1 MRRRHPPKQPTRA
14 ANPQTD
20 FGIPCSHHPPDNGL
34 ASPNMFDDST
44 NTDYQAYFADAA
56 SAVQSVLA
64 AARQRVVCALA
75 RDCSRH
81 WFELLLQVARRGV
94 ALRLLVPDTTAN
106 RQSAIAWERISAA
119 GGELHWLDSSAPIL
133 QTTVCV
139 VDGHTV
145 LSGAIAEL
153 STVVREDFAGVV
165 RQSDLGLA
173 ARCLQGLDAMV
184 PPGAAL
190 PEAET
195 IAQTASSQA
204 LVLSADLQA
213 RTAAWQSELLQCHSL
228 ALQAELD
235 EMQRS
240 MQSFDRQQDAAIGDL
255 LREFLDLKRQYL
267 AQMHARFGG
276 AEREAQ
282 SREADES
289 FSRYTESHPDDE
301 RQDVPPELDL
311 QAQQELKRLYRKL
324 AMQCHPDRVDSA
336 QDKQHAQAL
345 FQRLQR
351 SYQASD
357 MRGLQKLQAQLELGQ
372 DASSARAPGAASATR
387 RAPAQWA
394 MELSALQSTLAQQQA
409 QRLEIL
415 QSATWRTLVSQSR
428 WDLWFAQQAKHLQT
442 EVARYREALQETA
455 SQNPAQIQ
463 QG

>member
-1 MRRRHPPKQPTRA
+1 
-14 ANPQTD
+14 
-20 FGIPCSHHPPDNGL
+20 
-34 ASPNMFDDST
+34 MFDDST
-44 NTDYQAYFADAA
+44 STDTDYQAYFADAA

-64 AARQRVVCALA
+64 AARQHVVCALA

-94 ALRLLVPDTTAN
+94 ALRLLVPDTAAN
-106 RQSAIAWERISAA
+106 RQSAIAWERFSAA

-153 STVVREDFAGVV
+153 SAVAREDFAGVV

-190 PEAET
+190 AKAET
-195 IAQTASSQA
+195 IPQTASSHT
-204 LVLSADLQA
+204 LVLRTDLQA

-240 MQSFDRQQDAAIGDL
+240 MQSFERQQEAAIGAV

-282 SREADES
+282 AQQAQES
-289 FSRYTESHPDDE
+289 FTRYADSHPDDE
-301 RQDVPPELDL
+301 HLDAPPELDL

-336 QDKQHAQAL
+336 PEKEHAQAL

-357 MRGLQKLQAQLELGQ
+357 MRGLQKLQAQLALGQ
-372 DASSARAPGAASATR
+372 DASSARVPGTAAATR

-428 WDLWFAQQAKHLQT
+428 WDLWFAQQAKHLET
-442 EVARYREALQETA
+442 EVARYSEALQEIA
-455 SQNPAQIQ
+455 IQNPAQIQ
-463 QG
+463 QD

>member
-1 MRRRHPPKQPTRA
+1 
-14 ANPQTD
+14 
-20 FGIPCSHHPPDNGL
+20 
-34 ASPNMFDDST
+34 
-44 NTDYQAYFADAA
+44 
-56 SAVQSVLA
+56 
-64 AARQRVVCALA
+64 
-75 RDCSRH
+75 
-81 WFELLLQVARRGV
+81 
-94 ALRLLVPDTTAN
+94 
-106 RQSAIAWERISAA
+106 
-119 GGELHWLDSSAPIL
+119 
-133 QTTVCV
+133 
-139 VDGHTV
+139 
-145 LSGAIAEL
+145 
-153 STVVREDFAGVV
+153 VV

-173 ARCLQGLDAMV
+173 QRCLQGLQALA
-184 PPGAAL
+184 PHSAAAPTNAPAEL
-190 PEAET
+190 PLA
-195 IAQTASSQA
+195 ASSQA

-228 ALQAELD
+228 AMQAELD

-276 AEREAQ
+276 AERGDQA
-282 SREADES
+282 READES

-301 RQDVPPELDL
+301 RQDAPPELDL

-357 MRGLQKLQAQLELGQ
+357 MRGLQNLQAQLELGQ
-372 DASSARAPGAASATR
+372 DASGARTSGAASATR

-442 EVARYREALQETA
+442 EVERYREALQEIA

-463 QG
+463 HG

>member
-1 MRRRHPPKQPTRA
+1 M
-14 ANPQTD
+14 
-20 FGIPCSHHPPDNGL
+20 L
-34 ASPNMFDDST
+34 SPSSDS
-44 NTDYQAYFADAA
+44 DYQAHFADAA

-64 AARQRVVCALA
+64 AARQHVVCALA

-81 WFELLLQVARRGV
+81 WFELLLNVARRGV
-94 ALRLLVPDTTAN
+94 ALRLLVPDTAAN

-119 GGELHWLDSSAPIL
+119 GGELHWLSGSAPIL
-133 QTTVCV
+133 QTAVCV

-153 STVVREDFAGVV
+153 STVIREDFAGVV

-173 ARCLQGLDAMV
+173 ARCLQGLDAMA
-184 PPGAAL
+184 PPKVAL
-190 PEAET
+190 PETET
-195 IAQTASSQA
+195 NAQTASGHA
-204 LVLSADLQA
+204 LVLSAGLQA
-213 RTAAWQSELLQCHSL
+213 RTAAWQSELLQCQSL

-240 MQSFDRQQDAAIGDL
+240 MQSFDRQQDAAIGDV

-276 AEREAQ
+276 ADREDQA
-282 SREADES
+282 READES
-289 FSRYTESHPDDE
+289 FSRYTESHPDEEGLDA
-301 RQDVPPELDL
+301 PPELDP

-324 AMQCHPDRVDSA
+324 AMQCHPDRMDSA

-357 MRGLQKLQAQLELGQ
+357 MRGLQKLQAQLEIGQ
-372 DASSARAPGAASATR
+372 NASDAHTPGGAAPAS

-394 MELSALQSTLAQQQA
+394 MELSALQSSLAQQQA
-409 QRLEIL
+409 QRSEIL
-415 QSATWRTLVSQSR
+415 QSATWRTLVSQRR
-428 WDLWFAQQAKHLQT
+428 WDLWFAQQAKHLEA